1 MKLVLLGP
9 PGAGKGTLS
18 GNLVKELGF
27 LHLSAGDMLRSEM
40 KKGSE
45 IGKKAKSFVESGTL
59 VPDDLI
65 IDMMINVLDGED
77 NKVGII
83 LDGFPRTVAQAEA
96 LDKKMKPDL
105 AVNISTPYDII
116 IKRLSGRL
124 LCKNCGAIYNTMSY
138 DKDTCEKCGGELY
151 QRDDDKPETVANRL
165 KVYEEQSKPLIDYY
179 KNQGI
184 LNELDG
190 SKDSKVLVGEFK
202 KIMEMYK

>member
-18 GNLVKELGF
+18 GYLESELGF

-45 IGKKAKSFVESGTL
+45 LGLKAKNFVESGAL

-65 IDMMINVLDGED
+65 IDMMIKELTGVDEN
-77 NKVGII
+77 VGII

-96 LDKKMKPDL
+96 LDKKMNLDL
-105 AVNISTPYDII
+105 ALNITAPYDVI

-124 LCKNCGAIYNTMSY
+124 LCRNCGAIYNTVSY

-165 KVYEEQSKPLIDYY
+165 HVYEQQSKPLIKYY
-179 KNQGI
+179 QDKGI
-184 LNELDG
+184 FKELDG
-190 SKDSKVLVGEFK
+190 SRDSRLLVDEFK
-202 KIMEMYK
+202 EIMEMYK

>member
-40 KKGSE
+40 KKGSDL
-45 IGKKAKSFVESGTL
+45 GKKAKSFVESGAL

-65 IDMMINVLDGED
+65 IDMMMQELAGKD
-77 NKVGII
+77 NGVGII
-83 LDGFPRTVAQAEA
+83 LDGFPRTVTQAEA
-96 LDKKMKPDL
+96 LDKKMKLDL
-105 AVNISTPYDII
+105 ALNITASYDVI

-124 LCKNCGAIYNTMSY
+124 LCRNCGAIYNTMTY

-165 KVYEEQSKPLIDYY
+165 KVYEEQSKPLIEYY
-179 KNQGI
+179 KNKGI
-184 LNELDG
+184 LKEIDG
-190 SKDSKVLVGEFK
+190 SKDSVELVSEFK
-202 KIMEMYK
+202 KMMEMYK

>member
-105 AVNISTPYDII
+105 AVNISTPYDLII
-116 IKRLSGRL
+116 ERLSGRL

-138 DKDTCEKCGGELY
+138 NKDTCEKCGGELY

-184 LNELDG
+184 LKELDG
-190 SKDSKVLVGEFK
+190 SKDSKVLVEEFK